1 MLKTVMLAGSVT
13 ALLAVG
19 FLPLHAGPAK
29 AEQITCREAAKLE
42 YPKNL
47 MKRFAAKRAC
57 KVAWKA
63 HKLNPQPLPPKA

>member
-19 FLPLHAGPAK
+19 FLPLHAGPA
-29 AEQITCREAAKLE
+29 E
-42 YPKNL
+42 
-47 MKRFAAKRAC
+47 
-57 KVAWKA
+57 A